1 MRDTH
6 SQALRIRRE
15 CANCIALCA
24 VRTYVCVPRCACTSV
39 CISLCVCVRF
49 NNHCNCCW
57 LAFFI
62 ICKPMYPAF
71 YCQAAARPRPLQAQ
85 LQLNLHTHIPLYT
98 LYSCIHLLMHA
109 APWSM
114 LISFA
119 LEMRARTSWVGFSF
133 LCFFLTG
140 NARKL
145 HFILGSTCVCVCEW
159 QCRVCAY
166 E

>member
-1 MRDTH
+1 MRDTHGYTH

-15 CANCIALCA
+15 CANCIAMCA
-24 VRTYVCVPRCACTSV
+24 VRMYACPGVRAPRCVYFCV
-39 CISLCVCVRF
+39 CVCVRF

-85 LQLNLHTHIPLYT
+85 LQLNPPFVYPVHLHTPTNACCALKYVNKFRIRN
-98 LYSCIHLLMHA
+98 A
-109 APWSM
+109 RADE
-114 LISFA
+114 FA
-119 LEMRARTSWVGFSF
+119 SVFCVS
-133 LCFFLTG
+133 FLTG

-145 HFILGSTCVCVCEW
+145 HCILGSTCVCVC
-159 QCRVCAY
+159 V
-166 E
+166 

>member
-1 MRDTH
+1 M
-6 SQALRIRRE
+6 
-15 CANCIALCA
+15 
-24 VRTYVCVPRCACTSV
+24 YVCPGVRAPRCVFLCV
-39 CISLCVCVRF
+39 CVCVRF

-85 LQLNLHTHIPLYT
+85 LQLNLHTHTHTPLYPVQLHT
-98 LYSCIHLLMHA
+98 PTNACCALKYVNKFRIRNARADELSLLQ
-109 APWSM
+109 
-114 LISFA
+114 FF
-119 LEMRARTSWVGFSF
+119 VF
-133 LCFFLTG
+133 FFLTG

-145 HFILGSTCVCVCEW
+145 HFILGSTCVCVCVSGSAVCVSVHVSKSKLTFIN
-159 QCRVCAY
+159 CR